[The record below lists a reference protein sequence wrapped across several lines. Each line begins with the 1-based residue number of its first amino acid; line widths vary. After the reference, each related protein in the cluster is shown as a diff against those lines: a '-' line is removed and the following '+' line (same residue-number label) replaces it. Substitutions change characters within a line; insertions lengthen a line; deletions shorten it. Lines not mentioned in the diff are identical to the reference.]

1 MIRKTNSETDS
12 GTAGAA
18 DWSEVNMSKQLLRS
32 IPKVDDLLKSPVLT
46 AACETLAPQTVT
58 DAVRRVL
65 EDLRAGVLSGEISEL
80 PAVEDLC
87 RRIVAIARQESL
99 PSLRGVI
106 NGTGVV
112 LHTNLG
118 RACLSKRAARAVAEV
133 AGNYSTLEYD
143 LSTGGRGLRYS
154 HVEDLLKKLTGAES
168 ALVVNNN
175 AAAVLLVLTAMAAGG
190 EVITSRGELVEIGGS
205 FRVPEIM
212 ESCGCRLREVGTT
225 NKTHL
230 KDYAAAI
237 CEDTRAL
244 MKVNTSN
251 FRILGFTESVEPAEL
266 AVLAHEHNLP
276 LIQDLGSGALCQLEQ
291 FGIHDES
298 TVQNCVRA
306 GVDVITFSGDKL
318 LGGPQAGIIIGRKN
332 LVDLFRQHP
341 LTRAMRVDKMTLAA
355 LEATLRSYAE
365 GTELEEIPT
374 LAMLK
379 ATPEDLRARAEAL
392 CGLLTGAGVDAEV
405 QPEQDQVGGGS
416 IPTQLLPTF
425 VTAIR
430 PKKGSVDTLEAS
442 LRLRD
447 RPIIG
452 RIAHDRY
459 LLDAR
464 TLREEEFACI
474 VKALTET
481 AL

>member
-1 MIRKTNSETDS
+1 MIMGKE
-12 GTAGAA
+12 
-18 DWSEVNMSKQLLRS
+18 LLRS
-32 IPKVDDLLKSPVLT
+32 IPKVDDLLKNPALT
-46 AACETLAPQTVT
+46 AVCGNLAPQTVT

-65 EDLRAGVLSGEISEL
+65 EDLRAGVLAGEITAL
-80 PAVEDLC
+80 PATEDLC
-87 RRIVAIARQESL
+87 RRIAAVARQESL

-118 RACLSKRAARAVAEV
+118 RACLSKRATAAAAEA
-133 AGNYSTLEYD
+133 AGSYSTLEYN
-143 LSTGGRGLRYS
+143 LSSGGRGLRYS
-154 HVEDLLKKLTGAES
+154 HVESLLQKLTGAQS

-175 AAAVLLVLTAMAAGG
+175 AAAVLLVLSAMAAGG
-190 EVITSRGELVEIGGS
+190 EVVTSRGELVEIGGS
-205 FRVPEIM
+205 FRIPEIM

-230 KDYAAAI
+230 EDYAAAI
-237 CEDTRAL
+237 GEDTRAL
-244 MKVNTSN
+244 MKVHTSN
-251 FRILGFTESVEPAEL
+251 FRIVGFTESVDLAEL
-266 AVLAHEHNLP
+266 VKLAHGRGLP
-276 LIQDLGSGALCQLEQ
+276 VIQDLGSGSLCRLEQ
-291 FGIHDES
+291 FGIHGEP
-298 TVQNCVRA
+298 TVQESVRA

-318 LGGPQAGIIIGRKN
+318 LGGPQAGIIIGTKP
-332 LVDLFRQHP
+332 LVDRFKRHP

-374 LAMLK
+374 LAML
-379 ATPEDLRARAEAL
+379 AFTPEELRLRAEKL
-392 CGLLTGAGVDAEV
+392 CRLLTDAGIDAEV
-405 QPEQDQVGGGS
+405 RPEQDQVGGGS
-416 IPTQLLPTF
+416 VPTQLLPTY

-430 PKKGSVDTLEAS
+430 PKHCSVDALEAAM
-442 LRLRD
+442 RLRE

-452 RIAHDRY
+452 RIAHERY

-474 VKALTET
+474 AEALTET